1 MKRFI
6 KGITLLP
13 VLALLTGSVPAQEAP
28 PAPSAPRMVVVPPVK
43 EMELPNGLKVV
54 VVEKHSSPLV
64 TAQLLVN
71 AGARHDGTEKA
82 GLANTTADMLT
93 KGTKTR
99 TATQIAESI
108 EFLGGSINTSTGWN
122 ASNVTAN
129 FTSDKIDKAMAIL
142 ADVILN
148 PSFKQE
154 EIDLVKTQALDGLT
168 YNLKQPGF
176 LANYVASRYSFNE
189 HPVDGT
195 PESIKALTRGD
206 LADFHARRFTPNNS
220 VLILTGDIT
229 QAKANALAQRFFGRW
244 ENDDAGDLP
253 EGSKSPSTPL
263 PLGERKILRR
273 ILVIDLPDSGQ
284 AAVKYLREGEGISRG
299 SKDYFP
305 ASVLNSLLGGGYSS
319 RLNQEIRIKRGLSYG
334 AGSGFAWRDEKNN
347 FSTSTQTKN
356 ESAAEVAELVI
367 EEVKRLGDKSAED
380 KELSPRKLV
389 LNGNFGSALET
400 TSGIAGLL
408 SELYTF
414 ALPSSNLISYMSN
427 VRTVSSGQVRDFAY
441 KYLRNGDIIIVGDA
455 KLFMDD
461 LKKRFPRTPIETI
474 KADDL
479 DVGTISLRKG
489 N

>member
-1 MKRFI
+1 
-6 KGITLLP
+6 
-13 VLALLTGSVPAQEAP
+13 
-28 PAPSAPRMVVVPPVK
+28 
-43 EMELPNGLKVV
+43 
-54 VVEKHSSPLV
+54 
-64 TAQLLVN
+64 
-71 AGARHDGTEKA
+71 
-82 GLANTTADMLT
+82 MLT

-99 TATQIAESI
+99 TATQIAESM
-108 EFLGGSINTSTGWN
+108 EFLGGSINSSTGWN
-122 ASNVTAN
+122 GSNVTAS

-142 ADVILN
+142 ADVVLN

-154 EIDLVKTQALDGLT
+154 EIDLVKSQALDGLT

-195 PESIKALTRGD
+195 PDSIKGLTRDD
-206 LADFHARRFTPNNS
+206 LVEFHKERYTPSNA

-229 QAKANALAQRFFGRW
+229 QEKANALTQQLFGRW
-244 ENDDAGDLP
+244 KDAVARALYTVTGDQP
-253 EGSKSPSTPL
+253 AKYP
-263 PLGERKILRR
+263 GERQILRR

-284 AAVKYLREGEGISRG
+284 AAVKYLKAGEGISRS
-299 SKDYFP
+299 SKDYYP

-334 AGSGFAWRDEKNN
+334 AGSGFAWRSWKSN
-347 FSTSTQTKN
+347 FATSTQTKN
-356 ESAAEVAELVI
+356 ESAAEVAELVVAEI
-367 EEVKRLGDKSAED
+367 KKLGDRSAED
-380 KELSPRKLV
+380 KELGPRKLV

-400 TSGIAGLL
+400 TGGIAGLL

-414 ALPSSNLISYMSN
+414 DLPPTDLISYMTN
-427 VRTVSSGQVRDFAY
+427 VRTVSNLQVRDFAY
-441 KYLRNGDIIIVGDA
+441 KNFKDGDIIIVGDA

-479 DVGTISLRKG
+479 DLGTVSFRKG

>member
-1 MKRFI
+1 MNKLTKIIF
-6 KGITLLP
+6 LLP
-13 VLALLTGSVPAQEAP
+13 VIFCSAAFAQETP
-28 PAPSAPRMVVVPPVK
+28 PAPSAPRSVVVPPVK
-43 EMELPNGLKVV
+43 EKKLPNGLTVV
-54 VVEKHSSPLV
+54 VVEKRSSPLV
-64 TAQLLVN
+64 TAQLLVK
-71 AGARHDGTEKA
+71 GGGRHEGLAKA

-99 TATQIAESI
+99 TATQIAESM
-108 EFLGGSINTSTGWN
+108 EFLGGSINSSTGWN
-122 ASNVTAN
+122 GSNVTAN

-142 ADVILN
+142 ADVVLN

-154 EIDLVKTQALDGLT
+154 EIDLVKSQALDGLT

-176 LANYVASRYSFNE
+176 LANYVASRYSFDE

-195 PESIKALTRGD
+195 PDSIKGLTRED
-206 LADFHARRFTPNNS
+206 LVGFHKERYIPLNA

-229 QAKANALAQRFFGRW
+229 QAKANAIAQQFFGRW
-244 ENDDAGDLP
+244 KNPVPSKGDTYRVAND
-253 EGSKSPSTPL
+253 STQNP
-263 PLGERKILRR
+263 GERQILRR
-273 ILVIDLPDSGQ
+273 ILVVDLPDSGQ
-284 AAVKYLREGEGISRG
+284 AAVKYLKAGDGISRS

-334 AGSGFAWRDEKNN
+334 AGSGFAWRDWKNN

-367 EEVKRLGDKSAED
+367 AEIKKLGDRRAED
-380 KELSPRKLV
+380 TELGPRKLV

-400 TSGIAGLL
+400 TGGIAGLL

-414 ALPSSNLISYMSN
+414 DLPPSNLISYMTN
-427 VRTVSSGQVRDFAY
+427 VRTVSNFQVRDFAY
-441 KYLRNGDIIIVGDA
+441 KNFKNGDIIIVGDA

-479 DVGTISLRKG
+479 DLGTVSLRKG
-489 N
+489 S